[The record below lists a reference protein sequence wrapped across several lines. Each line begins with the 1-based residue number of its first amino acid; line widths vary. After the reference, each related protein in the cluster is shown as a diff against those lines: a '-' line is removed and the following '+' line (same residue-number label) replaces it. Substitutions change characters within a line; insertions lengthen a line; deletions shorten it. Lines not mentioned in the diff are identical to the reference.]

1 MAAETDLRV
10 LVIDQLAQLAGSI
23 ELMAPP
29 LTHLDRV
36 ASEGVLQGAVPMVW
50 LAQVTLPPGSSCS

>member
-10 LVIDQLAQLAGSI
+10 LVIDQLAQLAAFI

-29 LTHLDRV
+29 LAHLDRV
-36 ASEGVLQGAVPMVW
+36 ALEGVLHGAIPMVW
-50 LAQVTLPPGSSCS
+50 LAGDIPGSACCP